1 MLYGRIQTTFIQD
14 ISASAPGDLGL
25 LAISNSNDGRTADDN
40 QEQEVLNNYQFP
52 AAQLTFLR
60 PLRRPISD
68 SSHQLGTFSCN
79 TPQSY
84 RNRTSWRPL
93 SHPAANPR
101 AAIGPGAPLIR
112 VPSTHQA
119 RAG

>member
-68 SSHQLGTFSCN
+68 SSHQLGTRLASPSHG
-79 TPQSY
+79 THGIDIGAALRGAQVPMLL
-84 RNRTSWRPL
+84 RIHGRP
-93 SHPAANPR
+93 
-101 AAIGPGAPLIR
+101 
-112 VPSTHQA
+112 
-119 RAG
+119 